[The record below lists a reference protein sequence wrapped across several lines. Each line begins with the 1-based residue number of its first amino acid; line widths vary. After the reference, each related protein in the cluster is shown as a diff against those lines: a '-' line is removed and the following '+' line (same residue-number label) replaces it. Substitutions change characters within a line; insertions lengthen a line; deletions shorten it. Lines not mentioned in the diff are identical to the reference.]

1 MILFISGLLLAYVC
15 NHFDNEMKIKRRL
28 KKAKE
33 ELFSDDRPKYTTD
46 EIL

>member
-1 MILFISGLLLAYVC
+1 MEELVR
-15 NHFDNEMKIKRRL
+15 KIKRRL